1 MTVRADC
8 TFYFAIV
15 EKPSPTLSEV
25 NTIDNNDYGI
35 TMKMIDFP
43 NQPDSTGHSLQNEF
57 LGTGS
62 ATSLEAT
69 PGLDNHVNQV
79 SLRTLSFR
87 KRLFDEKGHEL
98 TAAQDSTVFNFRLY
112 LSNGSDDDLELA
124 NMAKYYVTDPDGMLC
139 TWDSE
144 TLKFVSSNLNDYA
157 ALTAAEKARFTF
169 DTSMYGAIS
178 NIPEGYC
185 VEVPNIPV
193 GTKFKVIEREK
204 DIPAGYSFLSYERI
218 GGSYHPDNGDTLNSG
233 WVRANE
239 SPKMDVNNKRGWS
252 IEVNKEWSDKDFT
265 SSHDPV
271 FIAVYCNN
279 KIILV
284 LLAVICAA
292 VLVYSLYQGLII
304 YIPQKQEQH
313 RFSELQQIAEQENRE
328 EKDRT
333 EPSQGD
339 NGRPQNESSSTSA
352 GEAGQQLHFDDI
364 AKINSD
370 FRGWL
375 RIDDTIIDYPV
386 VKSPESDPEYYLH
399 RDFDKNY
406 SFSGTPFIGA
416 GADENSD
423 AFVIYAHKMN
433 NGSMF
438 GTLDDYSHTD
448 WAKQH
453 ADIEFDTPDEHRV
466 YRVFAA
472 VQTQVGGEDEF
483 KYYEKTGKLS
493 DKEYNAF
500 VKELRDIS
508 VIDIDDCPTNKKQIL
523 MLSTCSYHTENGRFV
538 VAAYRI

>member
-1 MTVRADC
+1 
-8 TFYFAIV
+8 
-15 EKPSPTLSEV
+15 
-25 NTIDNNDYGI
+25 
-35 TMKMIDFP
+35 MK
-43 NQPDSTGHSLQNEF
+43 QN
-57 LGTGS
+57 
-62 ATSLEAT
+62 
-69 PGLDNHVNQV
+69 
-79 SLRTLSFR
+79 
-87 KRLFDEKGHEL
+87 K
-98 TAAQDSTVFNFRLY
+98 
-112 LSNGSDDDLELA
+112 
-124 NMAKYYVTDPDGMLC
+124 AK
-139 TWDSE
+139 
-144 TLKFVSSNLNDYA
+144 
-157 ALTAAEKARFTF
+157 
-169 DTSMYGAIS
+169 
-178 NIPEGYC
+178 
-185 VEVPNIPV
+185 
-193 GTKFKVIEREK
+193 
-204 DIPAGYSFLSYERI
+204 
-218 GGSYHPDNGDTLNSG
+218 
-233 WVRANE
+233 
-239 SPKMDVNNKRGWS
+239 
-252 IEVNKEWSDKDFT
+252 
-265 SSHDPV
+265 
-271 FIAVYCNN
+271 

-339 NGRPQNESSSTSA
+339 NGRPQNESSSTSD

-508 VIDIDDCPTNKKQIL
+508 VIDIDDCQTNKKQIL

>member
-1 MTVRADC
+1 M
-8 TFYFAIV
+8 
-15 EKPSPTLSEV
+15 
-25 NTIDNNDYGI
+25 
-35 TMKMIDFP
+35 
-43 NQPDSTGHSLQNEF
+43 
-57 LGTGS
+57 
-62 ATSLEAT
+62 
-69 PGLDNHVNQV
+69 
-79 SLRTLSFR
+79 
-87 KRLFDEKGHEL
+87 

-313 RFSELQQIAEQENRE
+313 RFSELQQIAEQENRK

-386 VKSPESDPEYYLH
+386 VKSPESGPEYYLH
-399 RDFDKNY
+399 RDFEKNY

-423 AFVIYAHKMN
+423 VFDIYAHKMN